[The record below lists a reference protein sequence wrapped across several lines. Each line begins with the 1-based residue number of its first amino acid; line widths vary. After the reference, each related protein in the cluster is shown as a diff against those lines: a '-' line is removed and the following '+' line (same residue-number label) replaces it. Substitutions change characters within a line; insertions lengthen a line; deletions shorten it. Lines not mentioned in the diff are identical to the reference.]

1 MLRRFLLLLSAVAL
15 LVGLCGCAG
24 VEIPFSA
31 EPFTADVM
39 FQSAGTDIKG
49 EITYNSPSDIVFV
62 VKEPENIK
70 GLTFR
75 ESKETKSIG
84 IGDVSFT
91 PDAEKESGIYIL
103 FDALQAMGESDIY
116 LPASG
121 LKEIS
126 VESRNGN
133 CILIFDCADKK
144 LVSAEIKGYSYN
156 FE

>member
-70 GLTFR
+70 GISF
-75 ESKETKSIG
+75 EIG
-84 IGDVSFT
+84 ERVWY
-91 PDAEKESGIYIL
+91 K
-103 FDALQAMGESDIY
+103 
-116 LPASG
+116 
-121 LKEIS
+121 
-126 VESRNGN
+126 
-133 CILIFDCADKK
+133 LIEKK
-144 LVSAEIKGYSYN
+144 LLTRRTTL
-156 FE
+156 